1 MRNKT
6 EFLNMSRTEISQ
18 SAIEKFKEEDFKYI
32 NIKSYDPKIWKDY
45 NAIEPLQEMKQ
56 FKAIN

>member
-1 MRNKT
+1 
-6 EFLNMSRTEISQ
+6 MSRTETTVA
-18 SAIEKFKEEDFKYI
+18 AIEKIKEQDFKFI
-32 NIKSYDPKIWKDY
+32 TIKSYDPKIWKDY